1 MKLETPW
8 IELSNQ
14 NGANGGFCLG
24 VVTALGGGAPPWL
37 CGAYLAWAKSE
48 GMVEEV
54 TALSSDQKVVT
65 ALARQ
70 CTTMAWR

>member
-1 MKLETPW
+1 M
-8 IELSNQ
+8 ELTEVFAS
-14 NGANGGFCLG
+14 GWSPPK
-24 VVTALGGGAPPWL
+24 GGGAPPWL
-37 CGAYLAWAKSE
+37 CGAHLAWAKSE
-48 GMVEEV
+48 GTVEEV